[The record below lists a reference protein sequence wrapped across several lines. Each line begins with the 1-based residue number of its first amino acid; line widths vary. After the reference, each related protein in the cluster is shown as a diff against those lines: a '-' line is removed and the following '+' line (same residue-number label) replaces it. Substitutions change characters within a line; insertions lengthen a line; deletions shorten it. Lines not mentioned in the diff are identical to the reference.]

1 MSPGLPDSIAEE
13 TGLHL
18 VRICRSPDQAH
29 DLGLVLLSAGLA
41 YWVVPHEESYALL
54 VETPAVEEIRQLL
67 DRDDHIRIAPTDLLP
82 VHFATQLGSI
92 ALFWGLIAGISI
104 LAWHATTDLIG
115 LGGLQADRV
124 LLEGE
129 WWRIVTALTLHA
141 DVAHLTSNLAAGM
154 AIAFALGQWTGTGN
168 ALLITLGSGALGNL
182 LTLLLRTSSPILSLG
197 ASTAVFGALGALS
210 AMPGILQGRRRWL
223 PLATG
228 FVVLGLYGVG
238 EARTDVL
245 AHVCGFIAGWVIGR
259 LRVQLKRSSPPKAAQ
274 ESTRLFLACICP
286 ILAWL
291 WALRIGVV

>member
-1 MSPGLPDSIAEE
+1 MSSVLPDSAYEE

-18 VRICRSPDQAH
+18 VRICRTPDQAH
-29 DLGLVLLSAGLA
+29 DLGLILLSAGLA
-41 YWVVPHEESYALL
+41 YWVVPHEETFALL

-67 DRDDHIRIAPTDLLP
+67 DRDDRIRAVPTYLPP
-82 VHFATQLGSI
+82 VHFASRLGSL
-92 ALFWGLIAGISI
+92 ALFWGLIAGITI
-104 LAWHATTDLIG
+104 LAWNATTDLTG

-124 LLEGE
+124 LFEGE
-129 WWRIVTALTLHA
+129 WWRIITALTLHA
-141 DVAHLTSNLAAGM
+141 DIAHLISNLVAGM
-154 AIAFALGQWTGTGN
+154 AITFALGQWTGTGN

-228 FVVLGLYGVG
+228 VVILGLYGAG

-245 AHVCGFIAGWVIGR
+245 AHVCGFIAGWGIGR
-259 LRVQLKRSSPPKAAQ
+259 LRILLNRRVPLKTVH
-274 ESTRLFLACICP
+274 ESTRLFLVCLCP

-291 WALRIGVV
+291 WALRAGVV